1 MMKSIKFFALFLI
14 GITVISCT
22 KSTLVEDTIP
32 TGGTFIKFNQSNMSY
47 TLNNPIITDLSNTKI
62 DAFQGSDASLVSIT
76 LYMPLDATIGT
87 HFMTDDPSDDNTYGA
102 YYIQGNNVDMLANAG
117 IITITSITE
126 NAIEGTFSFSG
137 LNGSAIVEVTNGSFI
152 AVR

>member
-1 MMKSIKFFALFLI
+1 MKSIKFFALFLI

-87 HFMTDDPSDDNTYGA
+87 HFMTDDPTDDNTYCA
-102 YYIQGNNVDMLANAG
+102 YYIQ
-117 IITITSITE
+117 
-126 NAIEGTFSFSG
+126 
-137 LNGSAIVEVTNGSFI
+137 
-152 AVR
+152 